1 MTGRE
6 PDTRELLAQALDLVV
21 GAVSLSRYASNR
33 AGDARQRRV
42 FQQVAAAGQQQERL
56 LKEQLA
62 QFAGVHRDSPGT
74 DVKRALAYAGATAIG
89 TALAFLCGAIA
100 FEFAGKPERLH
111 NCHCSRCRRA
121 RGAAHATNAMF
132 QRGQL
137 TWLSGEGDVVSYK
150 LPGAK
155 RFGQDFC
162 RHCGSAVPR
171 VVASTGYVV
180 VPCGSLD
187 TSPGIP
193 VQSHIFVGSKA
204 PWHEI
209 TDRIPQWEARPA

>member
-100 FEFAGKPERLH
+100 FRLLTVPRSERGRTLAGWMGRGTGPFGGAPPR
-111 NCHCSRCRRA
+111 SA
-121 RGAAHATNAMF
+121 SGAAARTGGAGGWRN
-132 QRGQL
+132 
-137 TWLSGEGDVVSYK
+137 GE
-150 LPGAK
+150 
-155 RFGQDFC
+155 
-162 RHCGSAVPR
+162 
-171 VVASTGYVV
+171 
-180 VPCGSLD
+180 
-187 TSPGIP
+187 
-193 VQSHIFVGSKA
+193 
-204 PWHEI
+204 
-209 TDRIPQWEARPA
+209 